1 MTHSG
6 GEDPIC
12 NDLGFSSQ
20 RQRQNDKQG
29 AKKLQLSSSSVLDK
43 NVYLA
48 LLLIFTSPWRIWNKN
63 MFLCYENSK
72 HIHSTLM
79 SIQIKALYECQYV
92 HIHEIKEQ
100 NFNILQLRKSWFWP
114 RLAKQ

>member
-1 MTHSG
+1 MAHCG

-48 LLLIFTSPWRIWNKN
+48 LLLTNLKQK
-63 MFLCYENSK
+63 MFLCYENSN
-72 HIHSTLM
+72 HIHSTIM
-79 SIQIKALYECQYV
+79 SILILAFYECQYV

-100 NFNILQLRKSWFWP
+100 NFNILQLRKS
-114 RLAKQ
+114 